1 MKGWDNITGKLR
13 IVGRFALEL
22 VIVFLGV
29 YLAFLFADHRDAKK
43 DLSLGVKY
51 HELLI
56 TEFLTLAELLEWEKK
71 KIEKHL
77 DIVAEIEQGGQPDLL
92 SSDLYY
98 LYRGSVLDAA
108 FDSRNFESL
117 DASTLRKIVTGVP
130 LLEILEKQI
139 NRFNQLSATVLLPA
153 KASGASYYDTEGQL
167 RPEFAWYPG
176 LIREIA
182 QFNGRLYKVIKE
194 EAIPDLV
201 NSKKKIEEQL

>member
-56 TEFLTLAELLEWEKK
+56 TEFQTFAELLQWEKK
-71 KIEKHL
+71 KIEKYL
-77 DIVAEIEQGGQPDLL
+77 NVVAEIEQGGQPDLL
-92 SSDLYY
+92 ASDLYY
-98 LYRGSVLDAA
+98 FYRGSVLDAA

-117 DASTLRKIVTGVP
+117 DASTLKKIVTGLP
-130 LLEILEKQI
+130 ALEILEKQI

-153 KASGASYYDTEGQL
+153 KASGTSYYDSEGQL
-167 RPEFAWYPG
+167 RPEFAWYSD
-176 LIREIA
+176 LIRGIA
-182 QFNGRLYKVIKE
+182 QINEQLHKVIKE
-194 EAIPDLV
+194 VAIPDLEQ
-201 NSKKKIEEQL
+201 SKEKIEL

>member
-1 MKGWDNITGKLR
+1 MKGRDNIIGKLR

-29 YLAFLFADHRDAKK
+29 YLAFLFADHRDELK
-43 DLSLGVKY
+43 DRALGVKY

-56 TEFLTLAELLEWEKK
+56 IEFQTFVDYLKSEEKK
-71 KIEKHL
+71 LEKYL

-92 SSDLYY
+92 ASDLYY

-117 DASTLRKIVTGVP
+117 DAPTLKKIVNGLPAV
-130 LLEILEKQI
+130 EILEKQI
-139 NRFNQLSATVLLPA
+139 NRFNQLSATMLLPT
-153 KASGASYYDTEGQL
+153 KASGAGYYDSEGQL
-167 RPEFAWYPG
+167 RPEFAWYPD

-182 QFNGRLYKVIKE
+182 QFNEQLLRVLE
-194 EAIPDLV
+194 ELAIPDLEQ
-201 NSKKKIEEQL
+201 SKAKVEE

>member
-1 MKGWDNITGKLR
+1 MKGWDNIIEKLW
-13 IVGRFALEL
+13 IVARFVVEL
-22 VIVFLGV
+22 VIVFVGV
-29 YLAFLFADHRDAKK
+29 YLAFLLADYRDERK

-56 TEFLTLAELLEWEKK
+56 TEFQTLAELLEWEKK

-92 SSDLYY
+92 ASDLYY

-194 EAIPDLV
+194 EAIPDLEQ
-201 NSKKKIEEQL
+201 SKEKIEERL

>member
-1 MKGWDNITGKLR
+1 MKERVNIIGKLL
-13 IVGRFALEL
+13 IVARFALEL

-29 YLAFLFADHRDAKK
+29 YLAFLFADHRDELQDRA
-43 DLSLGVKY
+43 LGVKY

-56 TEFLTLAELLEWEKK
+56 TEFQTFAQHLESEKK
-71 KIEKHL
+71 KIEKYL

-92 SSDLYY
+92 ASNLYY
-98 LYRGSVLDAA
+98 FYRGSVLEAA

-117 DASTLRKIVTGVP
+117 DALTLKKIVTGLP
-130 LLEILEKQI
+130 ALEMLEQRI

-167 RPEFAWYPG
+167 RPEFAWYPD

-182 QFNGRLYKVIKE
+182 QINGMLFKVIKE
-194 EAIPDLV
+194 VAIPDLE
-201 NSKKKIEEQL
+201 NSKKKIEAQL